1 MINLNSY
8 YKILFLLILSSCTV
22 TSIDTED
29 DKKIKEE
36 VTTQEYFKKS
46 AVIISP
52 LDDYKIELNVLEKF
66 IMDERIEG
74 NNIHH
79 SNLPIPSVVRLSDPS
94 NLDNSVIVRNI
105 KLDTENRLSL
115 SKDIIDQI
123 SLNTKVYLEF
133 LKDESII
140 LRNVV
145 DSKEES
151 KIKMDDTE
159 ISFEQLDQDQ
169 TEISEKLDYEKIKI
183 LDIKNTKRQ
192 NTILVE
198 TYGDMNLAK
207 LKTNKIKNLGLF
219 YEEIDEVVKVFA
231 GPYLNND
238 IDLKLDFLIKNGY
251 LNAKKTP

>member
-22 TSIDTED
+22 TSIDTVK

-36 VTTQEYFKKS
+36 VTNQEYFKKS
-46 AVIISP
+46 DVILSP
-52 LDDYKIELNVLEKF
+52 LDDYNIELNVLEKF
-66 IMDERIEG
+66 VIDENIEG

-79 SNLPIPSVVRLSDPS
+79 SNLPIPSVVKLSDPS
-94 NLDNSVIVRNI
+94 NLDNSIIVRNI
-105 KLDTENRLSL
+105 KLDTKNRLSL
-115 SKDIIDQI
+115 SKDIIDKI
-123 SLNTKVYLEF
+123 SLNTKVYLEY

-159 ISFEQLDQDQ
+159 ISLEQLDQDQ
-169 TEISEKLDYEKIKI
+169 TEISEKLDYEKIKT
-183 LDIKNTKRQ
+183 LDIENSKRQ

-198 TYGDMNLAK
+198 IYGDMNLAK

-219 YEEIDEVVKVFA
+219 YEEIDQGVKVFA
-231 GPYLNND
+231 GPFLNND
-238 IDLKLDFLIKNGY
+238 VDLKLDFLIKNGY
-251 LNAKKTP
+251 SNAKKTP

>member
-1 MINLNSY
+1 MINLNNY

-22 TSIDTED
+22 TSIDTVD
-29 DKKIKEE
+29 DIKKEE
-36 VTTQEYFKKS
+36 VTTQDYFKKS
-46 AVIISP
+46 DVTISP
-52 LDDYKIELNVLEKF
+52 LDDYSIELSVLEKF
-66 IMDERIEG
+66 VIDPRIEG

-94 NLDNSVIVRNI
+94 NLDTSIIVRNI
-105 KLDTENRLSL
+105 ELDTVNKLSL
-115 SKDIIDQI
+115 SQEIIDKI
-123 SLNTKVYLEF
+123 SINTRVYLEY

-169 TEISEKLDYEKIKI
+169 TEISEKLDYEKIKT
-183 LDIKNTKRQ
+183 LDIKNSKKQ

-198 TYGDMNLAK
+198 IYKDINLAK
-207 LKTNKIKNLGLF
+207 LKTNKIKNLGLL
-219 YEEIDEVVKVFA
+219 YEENEEGVMVFA
-231 GPYLNND
+231 GPFLKSD
-238 IDLKLDFLIKNGY
+238 INLKLDFLIKNGY